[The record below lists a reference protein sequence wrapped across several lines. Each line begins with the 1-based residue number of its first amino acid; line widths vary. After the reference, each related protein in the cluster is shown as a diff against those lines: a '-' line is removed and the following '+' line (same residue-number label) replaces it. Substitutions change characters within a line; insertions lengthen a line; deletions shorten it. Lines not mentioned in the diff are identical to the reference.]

1 MSRIRQ
7 WFTKTD
13 FILILFLFLVGIV
26 LTLCVFLPQSGEGSV
41 VEVHENGKLLL
52 SLPLDQNTERTIRT
66 DDGHTNHFVIRDGTV
81 TMTSADCSDQTCV
94 RTGGIRQAGQSIV
107 CLPHRLVLT
116 IVEQSSSDN
125 SLDAVVQ

>member
-7 WFTKTD
+7 WFKKTD
-13 FILILFLFLVGIV
+13 FILILFLFLAGIV

-41 VEVHENGKLLL
+41 VEEHENGKLLL
-52 SLPLDQNTERTIRT
+52 SLPLTQNTERTIRT

-81 TMTSADCSDQTCV
+81 TMTSADCSDRTCV

-116 IVEQSSSDN
+116 IVGQSSDN

>member
-7 WFTKTD
+7 WFKKTD
-13 FILILFLFLVGIV
+13 FILILFLFLAGIV
-26 LTLCVFLPQSGEGSV
+26 LTLCVFLPPSGGARV

-52 SLPLDQNTERTIRT
+52 SLPLTQNTERTIRT

-116 IVEQSSSDN
+116 IVGQSSDN